1 MKKLL
6 TLIVCCTFFNF
17 GYSQN
22 PDAAFEKGNAL
33 YQEKKYEEA
42 LESYSTIADA
52 GLESAALYYNMGN
65 AYFKTDQLAKAI
77 LHYER
82 AARLAPNDDDI
93 RQNLN
98 LAKEATIDR
107 FETMPEPI
115 IKTAY
120 HGIFKAMQPG
130 SWGVMA
136 IVFLG
141 LMLVG
146 TYLYLYTSLRRQG
159 FAFGLTT
166 LILGVLSLW
175 LGYAHYNHLKN
186 NQPAIVMAKSSYVK
200 SGPGEKAE
208 DVFILHEGT
217 KALVT
222 ESYDNWKKIKLPDG
236 KIGWIEAAD
245 IQEI

>member
-6 TLIVCCTFFNF
+6 TLIVCCTFFSF

-22 PDAAFEKGNAL
+22 PEAAFEKGNSL
-33 YQEKKYEEA
+33 YQEKKYEGA
-42 LESYSTIADA
+42 LESYNSVADA

-65 AYFKTDQLAKAI
+65 AYFKTDQLAQAI
-77 LHYER
+77 LYYER

-107 FETMPEPI
+107 FETLPEPI

-120 HGIFKAMQPG
+120 QGIFKAMQPG
-130 SWGVMA
+130 SWGVAA
-136 IVFLG
+136 IVFLAI
-141 LMLVG
+141 MLLG
-146 TYLYLYTSLRRQG
+146 TYFYLYTSRRRQG
-159 FAFGLTT
+159 FTLGITA
-166 LILGVLSLW
+166 LILGLLSLW
-175 LGYAHYNHLKN
+175 FGYAHLNNLKN
-186 NQPAIVMAKSSYVK
+186 NQPAIVMATSSYVK

-236 KIGWIEAAD
+236 KIGWIVATD
-245 IQEI
+245 IAEI